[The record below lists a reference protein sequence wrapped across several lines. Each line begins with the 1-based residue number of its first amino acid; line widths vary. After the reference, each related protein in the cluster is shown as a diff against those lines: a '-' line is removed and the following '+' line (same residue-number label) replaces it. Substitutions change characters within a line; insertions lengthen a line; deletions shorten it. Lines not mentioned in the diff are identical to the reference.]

1 MAARRPLT
9 FDPVAEARRQWAAHG
24 WEGVADGMAA
34 VTSIFRAQQI
44 YLALIDETLRP
55 FGLTFARYEV
65 LMLLSF
71 TREGSLP
78 LNKVGSR
85 LQVHPTSV
93 TNAVDRLE
101 AQELI
106 RRTPHPSDRRTTLAE
121 ILPEGRDIALRAT
134 EAINAAVFS
143 DPHLDDGD
151 TASLIGI
158 LAKLRHAAGDF
169 DAGASLGVDGD

>member
-1 MAARRPLT
+1 VASRRTLS
-9 FDPVAEARRQWAAHG
+9 FDPIVEARRQWAAHG
-24 WEGVADGMAA
+24 WEEVADGMAA
-34 VTSIFRAQQI
+34 VTSVFRAQQI
-44 YLALIDETLRP
+44 YLALIDEALRP

-71 TREGSLP
+71 SREGALP

-101 AQELI
+101 AQDLI

-121 ILPEGRDIALRAT
+121 ILPLGRDIALKAT
-134 EAINAAVFS
+134 VAVNAAVFA
-143 DPHLDDGD
+143 DPHLDAGD
-151 TASLIGI
+151 TTDLIKT

-169 DAGASLGVDGD
+169 ETG